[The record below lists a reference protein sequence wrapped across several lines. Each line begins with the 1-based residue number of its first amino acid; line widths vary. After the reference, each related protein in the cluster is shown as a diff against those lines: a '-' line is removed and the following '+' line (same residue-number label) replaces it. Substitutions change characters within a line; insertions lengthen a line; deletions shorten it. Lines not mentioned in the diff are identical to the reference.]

1 VCVACQKQRV
11 KFAKQMRCFWMFRL
25 NAWLCLPAT
34 QISWS
39 PQTDLNMLLLELSQK
54 AAEPTSEQNH
64 MQNDY
69 RVTLPRNLN
78 GKNTNKATLA
88 AKFQISLSPRAF

>member
-1 VCVACQKQRV
+1 
-11 KFAKQMRCFWMFRL
+11 MFRL

-39 PQTDLNMLLLELSQK
+39 LQTDLNMLFLELSQN

-69 RVTLPRNLN
+69 RATLPP
-78 GKNTNKATLA
+78 K
-88 AKFQISLSPRAF
+88 P